1 VRRKA
6 NRAQEVRILNT
17 VPACQNL
24 YKNSFTYHSLKE
36 DKTLPFAECLEFI
49 EQTRLEKAR
58 VLVHCMSGQNRS
70 PAVVIA
76 YLMRYKGWR
85 LPQCYQWVKDRRP
98 TINLSE
104 AVALQLQQFELEV
117 FGNVGISTPIIN
129 TGRGVTF
136 GFGGYPSLP
145 LEAAIPTFAPPPG
158 SSSPIPAPIAFGPGG
173 GISYSSN
180 TNFVFGAVRQ
190 EQPVAR
196 AAMDHSMD
204 SS

>member
-1 VRRKA
+1 MEAMFYLILPYSKVQSHPQFCSAILKIMDAR
-6 NRAQEVRILNT
+6 ESRIDH
-17 VPACQNL
+17 
-24 YKNSFTYHSLKE
+24 F
-36 DKTLPFAECLEFI
+36 
-49 EQTRLEKAR
+49 
-58 VLVHCMSGQNRS
+58 
-70 PAVVIA
+70 VVCV
-76 YLMRYKGWR
+76 W
-85 LPQCYQWVKDRRP
+85 CV
-98 TINLSE
+98 

>member
-1 VRRKA
+1 M
-6 NRAQEVRILNT
+6 
-17 VPACQNL
+17 
-24 YKNSFTYHSLKE
+24 
-36 DKTLPFAECLEFI
+36 D
-49 EQTRLEKAR
+49 AR
-58 VLVHCMSGQNRS
+58 ESCIDYF
-70 PAVVIA
+70 VVCV
-76 YLMRYKGWR
+76 W
-85 LPQCYQWVKDRRP
+85 CV
-98 TINLSE
+98 